1 MGIIL
6 ILFFWCFTF
15 LHQPCLFFFMYLHR
29 SYGIVRIYL
38 VLIAYSTS
46 THLVFEAPLLQYIPL
61 LEMYTE
67 IALGKVYTSW
77 GQHRCTHHITY
88 IFSVLCSKRW
98 K

>member
-6 ILFFWCFTF
+6 ILFFGALRFF
-15 LHQPCLFFFMYLHR
+15 INLVYLFFMYLHR

-46 THLVFEAPLLQYIPL
+46 THLVFETPLLQYIPL

-77 GQHRCTHHITY
+77 GQHRCTHHIHL
-88 IFSVLCSKRW
+88 FSSV
-98 K
+98 